1 MQKGLQAKLDIVN
14 PGSHNEKSYYKIGQA
29 NSFLKKNINLIYSI
43 RLTIMMKLQ
52 LNSMSSMT

>member
-29 NSFLKKNINLIYSI
+29 NSFLKKNINLIYSNQI
-43 RLTIMMKLQ
+43 DHHDEITIE
-52 LNSMSSMT
+52 